1 MLLPDQR
8 LCRRSA
14 QIEERQGFECAPR
27 TLRERGLVYAT
38 VLQQS
43 CLFLPSPSLSRSVS
57 TSKSSG
63 SALPVRAEREL
74 VAAGDFGNLEVAVL
88 VPVLVVLVVLFLEFV
103 DLTIGVQSNELSP
116 PRGVI
121 LRSRLQQNLG
131 VEPLDIAIAS
141 SQPLK
146 KCPGG

>member
-57 TSKSSG
+57 TSKSSD
-63 SALPVRAEREL
+63 SALPVRAERDP
-74 VAAGDFGNLEVAVL
+74 VATGNLEVAVL
-88 VPVLVVLVVLFLEFV
+88 VPVLVMLVVLFLEFV

>member
-57 TSKSSG
+57 TSKSSD
-63 SALPVRAEREL
+63 SALPVRAERDP
-74 VAAGDFGNLEVAVL
+74 VATGNLEVAVL
-88 VPVLVVLVVLFLEFV
+88 VPVLVMLVVLFLEFV

-146 KCPGG
+146 KCPGS

>member
-1 MLLPDQR
+1 
-8 LCRRSA
+8 
-14 QIEERQGFECAPR
+14 
-27 TLRERGLVYAT
+27 
-38 VLQQS
+38 
-43 CLFLPSPSLSRSVS
+43 VS
-57 TSKSSG
+57 TSKSSD
-63 SALPVRAEREL
+63 SALPVRAERDP
-74 VAAGDFGNLEVAVL
+74 VATGNLEVAVL
-88 VPVLVVLVVLFLEFV
+88 VPVLVMLVVLFLEFV

>member
-57 TSKSSG
+57 TSKSSD
-63 SALPVRAEREL
+63 SALPVRAERDP
-74 VAAGDFGNLEVAVL
+74 VATGNLEVAVL
-88 VPVLVVLVVLFLEFV
+88 VPVLVMLVVLFLEFV

-116 PRGVI
+116 P
-121 LRSRLQQNLG
+121 
-131 VEPLDIAIAS
+131 
-141 SQPLK
+141 
-146 KCPGG
+146 